1 MSVAF
6 SPNGQH
12 IASGRDD
19 KTVRVWDA
27 ETGKY
32 VLTMQGHAEMVYSVA
47 YSPNGQHIAS
57 GSDDTTVWVWD
68 AETGLPASGD
78 AAES

>member
-1 MSVAF
+1 MVVSVAF

-12 IASGRDD
+12 IATGGGDYD

-27 ETGKY
+27 ETGQSL
-32 VLTMQGHAEMVYSVA
+32 LTLEGHEKAVESVA

-57 GSDDTTVWVWD
+57 GSEDQTVRVWD
-68 AETGLPASGD
+68 AACARGD
-78 AAES
+78 GN